1 LNAAYSL
8 FYRHIREVDLSQET
22 TNVEVLKEAY
32 RRWNDTLG
40 GSVDHFFSFVDD
52 KISFGSVPR
61 GAAPLEF
68 ATQYNSK
75 NDLRGYFD
83 ALLADW
89 KMVHYT
95 IDEYIAQGD
104 AVVARGSTS
113 WTNKQTGK
121 TAETP
126 KVDFW
131 RFRNGKAVEFYE
143 YFDTACVAAAATP

>member
-1 LNAAYSL
+1 
-8 FYRHIREVDLSQET
+8 LSQET

-126 KVDFW
+126 
-131 RFRNGKAVEFYE
+131 
-143 YFDTACVAAAATP
+143 